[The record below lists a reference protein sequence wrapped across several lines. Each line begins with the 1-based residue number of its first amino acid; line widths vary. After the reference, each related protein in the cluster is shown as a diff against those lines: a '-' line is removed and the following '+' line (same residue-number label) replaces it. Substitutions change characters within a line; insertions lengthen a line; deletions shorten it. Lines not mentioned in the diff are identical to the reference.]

1 MEISK
6 SASKIVFI
14 SLTTT
19 ACIGFLIGKLPV
31 DQFMILAI
39 AASSFYFSNK
49 GEAGNVPYAG
59 KQLNQKFIYLRDN
72 FSVTIR

>member
-1 MEISK
+1 MPKVLS

-14 SLTTT
+14 LLTLT
-19 ACIGFLIGKLPV
+19 ACVGFLLGKLPV

-49 GEAGNVPYAG
+49 PTDSNGEIT
-59 KQLNQKFIYLRDN
+59 K
-72 FSVTIR
+72 

>member
-1 MEISK
+1 MNNITQ

-14 SLTTT
+14 LLTLT
-19 ACIGFLIGKLPV
+19 ACVGFIIKLLPV

-49 GEAGNVPYAG
+49 GENSQPYAG
-59 KQLNQKFIYLRDN
+59 K
-72 FSVTIR
+72 

>member
-1 MEISK
+1 MNEIYK

-14 SLTTT
+14 VLTVT
-19 ACIGFLIGKLPV
+19 ACTGFIIGKLPV

-49 GEAGNVPYAG
+49 GDSTQPYAG
-59 KQLNQKFIYLRDN
+59 K
-72 FSVTIR
+72 